1 MCVKKIVKLSPLA
14 TLGYKAHVALVNGD
28 PLGDELLNDIFIHE
42 IRSLPHSSRWIL
54 DDYPTTVEQARVTES
69 QKLLVIQNDS
79 LLCVFLKIIFSALSE
94 KSISRPRISREFIL
108 IGGSKRDKS
117 VRIKMTLPL
126 WIFN

>member
-28 PLGDELLNDIFIHE
+28 PLGDDLLNDIFIHE

-79 LLCVFLKIIFSALSE
+79 LLCVFLKIIFSALSG
-94 KSISRPRISREFIL
+94 KSISRPMISRDFIL
-108 IGGSKRDKS
+108 IGGSKRDNS